1 MFQFEKAMS
10 EVLCNEMKIV
20 SALFSKNELSA
31 EGLVFTVLRQLFNN
45 AKSLEKVGNES
56 SGLYAGYALL
66 NHACVANAKVVVG
79 KNYYLEV
86 NITLGCL
93 IGRDLCIRHCSCN
106 KKIPRSAW

>member
-10 EVLCNEMKIV
+10 EVLLNEMNIE
-20 SALFSKNELSA
+20 SALSSTNELST
-31 EGLVFTVLRQLFNN
+31 ESLVFTVLRQLFNN

-86 NITLGCL
+86 SIA
-93 IGRDLCIRHCSCN
+93 LCVV
-106 KKIPRSAW
+106 